1 MRPVLVPL
9 ALAALLTSTT
19 AWLHAQMAAPPPAP
33 VMLVNAAVVDTVT
46 GAVRRGQVLVLRD
59 GRIESVS
66 AAAPA
71 VATAAAPR
79 STAASPPY
87 AAPACRTS
95 SMWDCAIS

>member
-19 AWLHAQMAAPPPAP
+19 AWLHAQMAPLAPAP

-95 SMWDCAIS
+95 STWVCGIS